1 MNTNIFE
8 NFDARR
14 QLVTQY
20 MSGAK
25 LEPRESQ
32 PQQMHQQEMQ
42 SQSMQQQQ
50 PHQAQQMMNDFSQPL
65 MGSDAPNMGNVN
77 ASGMGQNGGAGMD
90 FFGGG
95 GMNPMQNQN
104 GQQLNDG
111 GDMMQRSAQ
120 RNPSIISFGGNG
132 LRHMSFT
139 SEATFGRAMSG
150 LSALSIDWENMDDFD
165 INVDHSSHINNS
177 GSPAGR
183 MGSGDGMLEP
193 QPLGGGPGGRRSSLR
208 RSFVAN
214 PGDPDQHVQFKV

>member
-1 MNTNIFE
+1 MNTQIFE
-8 NFDARR
+8 AFDSRR

-20 MSGAK
+20 MAGAK

-42 SQSMQQQQ
+42 MQQQQ
-50 PHQAQQMMNDFSQPL
+50 PHQAQQMMNDHFSQPL
-65 MGSDAPNMGNVN
+65 MGSDGPNMGSVN
-77 ASGMGQNGGAGMD
+77 ASGMGQNGGGMD
-90 FFGGG
+90 FFGNS

-104 GQQLNDG
+104 PQHMNDG
-111 GDMMQRSAQ
+111 GDMMQRNAQ

-177 GSPAGR
+177 SSPAGR
-183 MGSGDGMLEP
+183 LGSSDGMLEP
-193 QPLGGGPGGRRSSLR
+193 QPLGGPGGRRSSLR
-208 RSFVAN
+208 RSFVAT
-214 PGDPDQHVQFKV
+214 GDQDPHVSFKV